1 MNGVMPRTA
10 RDALIAKGKRLE
22 FFTIAW
28 NTVEGIVAI
37 TFGVLAGSISLF
49 GFGIDSFIEVTSGA
63 ALLWPM
69 SVDAREEQREKNE
82 RMALRIVGI
91 CFVALSLYIAYQS
104 LSDVLL
110 HHIPEHSVSGIV
122 SGLCLACRHAPSVP
136 RKTGCRSFLG

>member
-69 SVDAREEQREKNE
+69 SVDAREEQREKMNGW
-82 RMALRIVGI
+82 RCASLV
-91 CFVALSLYIAYQS
+91 FVLW
-104 LSDVLL
+104 
-110 HHIPEHSVSGIV
+110 
-122 SGLCLACRHAPSVP
+122 LCPFISHTNL
-136 RKTGCRSFLG
+136 